1 MNKQRNSEF
10 NPERAQSFINNFWE
24 EEIISS
30 LSTYIEIPNKS
41 PSFDENW
48 IENGFMSE
56 ATNHM
61 LDWVRSQNIEGLEIE
76 LHELEGKTPTIFLS
90 HPGDIKETILIYGHL
105 DKQPEFEGWIDGL
118 EPWKAIRRDDKLYGR
133 GGADDG
139 YAIYSAIAIIKT
151 LLDQNLPMPRI
162 VVLIEA
168 SEESGSPDLPFY
180 MEALSEKI
188 GEPGLV
194 IALDSTC
201 GNYDQLWIT
210 TSLRGMLI
218 GELKVQVLEQG
229 AHSGAAG
236 GIVGSSF
243 RILRQLLSRIEDE
256 HSGAILPSFLNE
268 QVPDSRRSQ
277 AIEAGKVLDK
287 DFNSMY
293 TFTANSGPVSEDAT
307 ELVLNNTWQATME
320 ITGME
325 GIPSLKDAGNVLRPY
340 TTAKFALRLPPTTN
354 AVNAKK
360 ELAEL
365 LIKDSPYGTAVSFE
379 QDAAAPGWHAP
390 ETLPSLEA
398 SFQEA
403 SDLFFGAPAISM
415 GCGGSIPFMEF
426 LANKLPRAQFMVT
439 GVLGPH
445 SNAHGPNEFLHIP
458 TVKKLTACVT
468 KVVWDWGQKKGSNPD
483 TDQRANTAKDL
494 K

>member
-1 MNKQRNSEF
+1 MENTNQFNSEKMS
-10 NPERAQSFINNFWE
+10 QFIDQFWE
-24 EEIISS
+24 QNIVSS

-41 PSFDENW
+41 PSFDKDW
-48 IENGFMSE
+48 HENGFMAE
-56 ATNHM
+56 AMQHVIA
-61 LDWVRSQNIEGLEIE
+61 WVKSQDVEGLSID
-76 LHELEGKTPTIFLS
+76 LHEMEGRTPTLLLEY
-90 HPGDIKETILIYGHL
+90 PGEIHETILIYGHL

-118 EPWKAIRRDDKLYGR
+118 EPWKAIRREDKLYGR

-139 YAIYSAIAIIKT
+139 YAIYSAIAIIKS

-162 VVLIEA
+162 VILIES
-168 SEESGSPDLPFY
+168 SEESGSPDLPHY
-180 MEALSEKI
+180 MDSLSEQI

-243 RILRQLLSRIEDE
+243 RILRQLLSRVENE
-256 HSGAILPSFLNE
+256 HTGAILPSFLNE
-268 QVPDSRRSQ
+268 QVPDSRRAQ
-277 AIEAGKVLDK
+277 AIEAGKVLHE

-293 TFTANSGPVSEDAT
+293 TFAANSGPISDNPT

-320 ITGME
+320 VTGMA
-325 GIPSLKDAGNVLRPY
+325 GIPNLDDAGNVLRPY
-340 TTAKFALRLPPTTN
+340 TTAKFALRLPPTTD
-354 AVNAKK
+354 AEKAKR
-360 ELAEL
+360 ELTQL
-365 LIKDSPYGTAVSFE
+365 LTEDSPYGTAVTFS

-390 ETLPSLEA
+390 ETLPSLEK
-398 SFQEA
+398 SFQDA
-403 SDLFFGAPAISM
+403 SEMFFDAPAISM

-426 LANKLPRAQFMVT
+426 LANKLPNAQFMVT

-458 TVKKLTACVT
+458 TAKKLTACVS
-468 KVVWDWGQKKGSNPD
+468 KIVYDWGKN
-483 TDQRANTAKDL
+483 A
-494 K
+494 